1 MFNPSL
7 DNYQGEQDL
16 MLQISEVFGDNC
28 FEWGASC
35 KYSRKFLDQSGKLRR
50 VASKSRDIE
59 RTLLDKGLSAKD
71 AAETKDFLFD
81 MIRPNPD
88 DRPSALRCL
97 ENKWIHEI

>member
-1 MFNPSL
+1 
-7 DNYQGEQDL
+7 

-28 FEWGASC
+28 FDWGSNC
-35 KYSRKFLDQSGKLRR
+35 KYSRKFFDQSGKLK
-50 VASKSRDIE
+50 KSAIKTRDLE
-59 RTLLDKGLSAKD
+59 RTLLDKGFGAKD
-71 AAETKDFLFD
+71 AAETKEFLMD